1 MFVPQFRFRRLALLI
16 LPAILWAAQVS
27 GATIQIVR
35 YTAPPG
41 ESAWVDER
49 WDSFSGLGQLTDG
62 QVGADDWSADL
73 GNGSGY
79 EWVGWASINPIVTL
93 DLGFVHRLDAL
104 RLHLNNY
111 GSGGV
116 GLPSV
121 SIQSSQDGLF
131 WQLQPNYQQW
141 FRPEDR
147 LDPSARLLDY
157 SLSGTARHI
166 RFQLFDR
173 PGVYNFDNPSASL
186 SYPWI
191 FLSEVQVTGEA
202 IPEPS
207 SYVLLVGGLIFVFS
221 RYRRLC

>member
-1 MFVPQFRFRRLALLI
+1 MFVSQFRFRRLALLI

-73 GNGSGY
+73 GNGAGY

-104 RLHLNNY
+104 RLHLNNF

-116 GLPSV
+116 GLPFV
-121 SIQSSQDGLF
+121 SIQSSQDGLS
-131 WQLQPNYQQW
+131 WQPFPDYLSW
-141 FRPEDR
+141 FRPQDW
-147 LDPSARLLDY
+147 LNPQARFLNY
-157 SLSGTARHI
+157 SLSGTARYV
-166 RFQLFDR
+166 RFELVDR
-173 PGVYNFDNPSASL
+173 LGFYNFENPKASL

-221 RYRRLC
+221 RHRRLC